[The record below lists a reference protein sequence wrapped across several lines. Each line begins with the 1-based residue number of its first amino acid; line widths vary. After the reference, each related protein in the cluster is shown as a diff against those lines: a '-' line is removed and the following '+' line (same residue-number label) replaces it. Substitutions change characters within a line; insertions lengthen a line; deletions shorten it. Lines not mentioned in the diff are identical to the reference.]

1 MAVDHKAVEKPCT
14 GVETSG
20 LDALEDRLKWFDKH
34 FTCLYGKKKT
44 NIIVV
49 L

>member
-1 MAVDHKAVEKPCT
+1 MVVDHKAVEKPCT

-20 LDALEDRLKWFDKH
+20 LDALEDRLKRFDKH
-34 FTCLYGKKKT
+34 FTCLYGKKKH
-44 NIIVV
+44 IIVV